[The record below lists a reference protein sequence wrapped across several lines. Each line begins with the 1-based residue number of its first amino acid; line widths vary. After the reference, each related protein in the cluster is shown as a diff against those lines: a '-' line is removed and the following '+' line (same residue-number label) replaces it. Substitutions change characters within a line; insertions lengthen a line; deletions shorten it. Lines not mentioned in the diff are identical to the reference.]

1 LTFEFISKESILFKA
16 DFHIHSQFSGD
27 CSTTLEQIIQTCQ
40 KKKINC
46 IALTD
51 HNEVDGALKLK
62 EIAPFYVIVGE
73 EILTTSG
80 EIMGLFLTQKV
91 PRALSIDETIKRV
104 KDQGGLLCAQ
114 HPFDKFR
121 SDALQADVME
131 KIKDRLDMVEIF
143 NARTPLKRTSDMAGQ
158 FARANNFPATAGSDA
173 HAAYE
178 IGNAYVELPDFKN
191 QKDFLSALAQGKV
204 FGHKA
209 SPLTHFS
216 SIWSRLR
223 KRSGKG

>member
-1 LTFEFISKESILFKA
+1 LLKA

-40 KKKINC
+40 KKSINC

-51 HNEVDGALKLK
+51 HNEVEGALRLQK
-62 EIAPFYVIVGE
+62 IAPFYVIVGE

-80 EIMGLFLTQKV
+80 EIMGLFLTQKI
-91 PRALSIDETIKRV
+91 PRDLAIDEVIKRV

-143 NARTPLKRTSDMAGQ
+143 NARTPLKRTSEMAGQ
-158 FARANNFPATAGSDA
+158 FAREHNFPATAGSDA

-178 IGNAYVELPDFKN
+178 IGNGYVELPEFKGRD
-191 QKDFLSALAQGKV
+191 DFLAALAQGKV
-204 FGHKA
+204 FGQRA
-209 SPLTHFS
+209 SPLTRIS
-216 SIWSRLR
+216 SMWSRIR
-223 KRSGKG
+223 KLSGKK

>member
-1 LTFEFISKESILFKA
+1 MELFLFKA
-16 DFHIHSQFSGD
+16 DFHIHSQYSGD
-27 CSTTLEQIIQTCQ
+27 CSTTLEQIIRTCQ

-62 EIAPFYVIVGE
+62 AIAPFYVIVGE

-80 EIMGLFLTQKV
+80 EIMGLFLTRKV
-91 PRALSIDETIKRV
+91 PRELSIDEAIKRV

-131 KIKDRLDMVEIF
+131 QIKDRIDMVEVF
-143 NARTPLKRTSDMAGQ
+143 NARTPLKRTTDMAEQ
-158 FARANNFPATAGSDA
+158 FAREHHFPATAGSDA

-178 IGNAYVELPDFKN
+178 IGNAWIELPEFQGKD
-191 QKDFLSALAQGKV
+191 DFLTALAQGAV
-204 FGHKA
+204 FGHRA

-216 SIWSRLR
+216 SLWSRIR
-223 KRSGKG
+223 KLSGKPSSSA

>member
-1 LTFEFISKESILFKA
+1 MLKA
-16 DFHIHSQFSGD
+16 DFHIHSQYSGD
-27 CSTTLEQIIQTCQ
+27 CSTTLDQIILTCQ
-40 KKKINC
+40 KKNINC

-62 EIAPFYVIVGE
+62 KIAPFYVIVGE

-80 EIMGLFLTQKV
+80 EIMGLFLTRKI
-91 PRALSIDETIKRV
+91 PRDISIEEAIKRV

-131 KIKDRLDMVEIF
+131 KIKDQIDMVEVF
-143 NARTPLKRTSDMAGQ
+143 NARTPLKKTTDMARE
-158 FARANNFPATAGSDA
+158 FANLHNFPVTAGSDA
-173 HAAYE
+173 HAAFE
-178 IGNAYVELPDFKN
+178 IGGAYVELPEFNGKE
-191 QKDFLSALAQGKV
+191 DFLAALAQGKV
-204 FGHKA
+204 FGHRA
-209 SPLTHFS
+209 SPLTHVTSF
-216 SIWSRLR
+216 WSRIR